1 MKKYL
6 VIGNPINH
14 SLSPEIHNY
23 WIKKNRINAVY
34 EKKKLN
40 NNELENFIKK
50 VREGKINGI
59 NVTVPFKKQIISYL
73 DQLSPEAKKTESVNT
88 IYLKENSIIGHNT
101 DIDGFS
107 LSVKKLNYDLSNKKV
122 FLLGAGG
129 VVPSIIYALKRMKV
143 SNIVISNRTKSKA
156 EDLRRLFENLEVID
170 WGSIPDFDIIVNATS
185 IGLSESDLFSLNLNN
200 VGKNKLFYDVI
211 YNPSKTDFLKTGE
224 KLGNNTENGKMMFIY
239 QAQAAFEIW
248 HGFKPE
254 IDNEVI
260 KLLNI

>member
-1 MKKYL
+1 M
-6 VIGNPINH
+6 
-14 SLSPEIHNY
+14 
-23 WIKKNRINAVY
+23 
-34 EKKKLN
+34 
-40 NNELENFIKK
+40 
-50 VREGKINGI
+50 
-59 NVTVPFKKQIISYL
+59 

-156 EDLRRLFENLEVID
+156 EDLRKFFENLEVVD
-170 WGSIPDFDIIVNATS
+170 WGFIPDFDVIVNATS
-185 IGLSESDLFSLNLNN
+185 IGLSNSDVFNLNLNN

-211 YNPSKTDFLKTGE
+211 YNPSKTEFLKIGE
-224 KLGNNTENGKMMFIY
+224 KLGNNTEHGKMMFIY
-239 QAQAAFEIW
+239 QHKQLSRY
-248 HGFKPE
+248 GM
-254 IDNEVI
+254 V
-260 KLLNI
+260 LNQK